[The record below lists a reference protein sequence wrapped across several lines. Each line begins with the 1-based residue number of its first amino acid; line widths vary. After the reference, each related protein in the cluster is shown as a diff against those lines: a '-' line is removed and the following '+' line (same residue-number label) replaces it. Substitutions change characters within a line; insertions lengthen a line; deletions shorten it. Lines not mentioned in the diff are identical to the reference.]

1 MYVYRMSQTPA
12 VLSADPAAGWSAEEI
27 DARWVELAGSR

>member
-1 MYVYRMSQTPA
+1 MSQTPA